1 MKARR
6 ITTKKEWQ
14 RISEAVE
21 EFSREK
27 HIFTVYKIFALFAIA
42 LNELYGF
49 GRVRLCRLIFEVSK
63 QSLSY
68 DSFEEIKDIILDR
81 CLRDIKMDE
90 LADTLNEEREKLD
103 AYIGD

>member
-27 HIFTVYKIFALFAIA
+27 HIFTVYKIFALSDDYCS
-42 LNELYGF
+42 YGE
-49 GRVRLCRLIFEVSK
+49 RR
-63 QSLSY
+63 
-68 DSFEEIKDIILDR
+68 
-81 CLRDIKMDE
+81 
-90 LADTLNEEREKLD
+90 ADNAAD
-103 AYIGD
+103 